1 MGLLLHQQA
10 VGWGSHNLGH
20 VQIHSTLVDCPHS
33 KGFREYKQT
42 HCRFGV
48 QLRVLLLLALAY
60 QFLSI
65 MCRWC
70 HGGRGNTSMD
80 PGVEV
85 CLRQFGSGFL
95 SCVCIYSFDFPWAPF
110 GLLYIR
116 WLLSMGLSIYIP
128 ILLVILDRIP
138 VCWVIRLCG
147 SSVRDLDFL
156 QDWKLCISSGSSC
169 STWGGRLW
177 GPPPI
182 HISNHMEC
190 KVKVVAAIPIVPVAA
205 HFNLYVNLVL
215 RFLKPWIQFS
225 FEWCTTVLAILPAT
239 FQERDLSGPY
249 IFVYYEPH
257 NCFLLKAGN
266 LHQYMQ

>member
-80 PGVEV
+80 PGVE
-85 CLRQFGSGFL
+85 
-95 SCVCIYSFDFPWAPF
+95 
-110 GLLYIR
+110 
-116 WLLSMGLSIYIP
+116 
-128 ILLVILDRIP
+128 
-138 VCWVIRLCG
+138 
-147 SSVRDLDFL
+147 
-156 QDWKLCISSGSSC
+156 DWKLCISSGSSC